1 MDSERQIPKI
11 EVESKEDVPYIQ
23 NNILKAALEEVNK
36 SLGPGC
42 DAKLKETV
50 TKLVKEWV
58 DNTFKLATP
67 NIIVNKINYKEAINE
82 DEYEP
87 FDEALYQDQ
96 VALKKRVD
104 DLQVKLA
111 ERYKRVPQEIK
122 LLMEGALKRQS
133 AAAMDVEFTGLDDN
147 GVDESELLEKE
158 MPKRDQFVTKYRDII
173 STVNRLNNESLSK
186 IAKLEQARDLVDACF
201 ESK

>member
-1 MDSERQIPKI
+1 MIIDSI
-11 EVESKEDVPYIQ
+11 
-23 NNILKAALEEVNK
+23 
-36 SLGPGC
+36 
-42 DAKLKETV
+42 
-50 TKLVKEWV
+50 
-58 DNTFKLATP
+58 
-67 NIIVNKINYKEAINE
+67 
-82 DEYEP
+82 EYEP

-147 GVDESELLEKE
+147 GVDESELLEKGILTVPIGDCIGYMMSVGLINFSNSKTE

-173 STVNRLNNESLSK
+173 STVNRLNNVSLMFWLAESLSSLLFLK
-186 IAKLEQARDLVDACF
+186 CSVSLTLIIPSDIVDAFYRKVYPKLPNWNKLEILLMHVLKVNKFLV
-201 ESK
+201 